1 MDRMINLENV
11 FFTASP
17 HQQLSLE
24 KRKRMFT
31 MNSAFSLEV
40 VESSQVDTE
49 CQLDSHGCK
58 PDSFLLGG
66 ETWRHWNID
75 GNLKYAEQDP
85 DEEISSNIR
94 NSEVHIERSL
104 CKINKQN
111 VYHILVMRMHKRFS
125 SLPTRDSLHSRDS
138 NQSQAHIHYKFSYRT
153 GM

>member
-1 MDRMINLENV
+1 
-11 FFTASP
+11 
-17 HQQLSLE
+17 
-24 KRKRMFT
+24 MFT

>member
-1 MDRMINLENV
+1 MEMDRMINLENV

-40 VESSQVDTE
+40 VDSSQVDTE

-58 PDSFLLGG
+58 PDGSLLGG

-75 GNLKYAEQDP
+75 G
-85 DEEISSNIR
+85 
-94 NSEVHIERSL
+94 
-104 CKINKQN
+104 
-111 VYHILVMRMHKRFS
+111 
-125 SLPTRDSLHSRDS
+125 
-138 NQSQAHIHYKFSYRT
+138 
-153 GM
+153 